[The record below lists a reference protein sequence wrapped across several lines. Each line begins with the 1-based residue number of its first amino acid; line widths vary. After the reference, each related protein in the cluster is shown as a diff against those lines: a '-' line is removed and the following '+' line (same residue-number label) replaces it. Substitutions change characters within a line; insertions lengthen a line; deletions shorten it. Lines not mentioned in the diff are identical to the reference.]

1 MGTDETTDQS
11 LPSSGGPPCGGRPM
25 KGGGGRAVG
34 AVAAAA
40 GGRARRAAPRARPFA
55 PPMAA
60 AARDPLSATG
70 LDEADEAVRGT
81 CEDASVCKRFAV
93 SVGYWKDPYIQYF
106 VRQAKERKAP
116 EINRGKLARECY
128 YARVHGVSYLIKA
141 FLKKTDCN
149 CQIVNLGAGMD
160 TLFWRLKDEN
170 LLPRKY
176 FEVDFP
182 MIVARKIH
190 NIKSKPPL
198 SKPIME
204 SHSGDSL
211 LIDSHSLDSSRYS
224 IVGAD
229 LRFSSDLEE
238 KLKKH
243 NLDIH
248 LPTLLVAECV
258 LVYMTPQQSANL
270 LKWAAS
276 TFPVAMF
283 INYEQVNMTDR
294 FGQIMIENLQRRQCN
309 LAGVEICRSLDSQRE
324 RLLLNGWETARAID
338 MMKVYSF
345 LPQADVKRIEGLE
358 FLDEKELFEQLMQ
371 HYCICWASKDSSN
384 LGLASITF

>member
-1 MGTDETTDQS
+1 
-11 LPSSGGPPCGGRPM
+11 
-25 KGGGGRAVG
+25 
-34 AVAAAA
+34 
-40 GGRARRAAPRARPFA
+40 
-55 PPMAA
+55 MAA
-60 AARDPLSATG
+60 APIGRAAGLEERGTSPFFCRVPPCPVVPVAFVCTEAESGTPGPTGCEDRLAGEAQTG
-70 LDEADEAVRGT
+70 LHSCELSCVGENKLQGAVRAPLRKGGRLLR
-81 CEDASVCKRFAV
+81 RFAV

-116 EINRGKLARECY
+116 EINRGY

-141 FLKKTDCN
+141 FLKKTECN

-283 INYEQVNMTDR
+283 INYEQVNMMDR

-309 LAGVEICRSLDSQRE
+309 LAGVEVCRSLDSQRE

-384 LGLASITF
+384 LGLANITF

>member
-1 MGTDETTDQS
+1 
-11 LPSSGGPPCGGRPM
+11 
-25 KGGGGRAVG
+25 
-34 AVAAAA
+34 
-40 GGRARRAAPRARPFA
+40 
-55 PPMAA
+55 MAA
-60 AARDPLSATG
+60 AARGPLPAAG
-70 LDEADEAVRGT
+70 PDEADEAVRGT

-93 SVGYWKDPYIQYF
+93 SVGYWEDPYIQCF

-116 EINRGKLARECY
+116 EINRGY
-128 YARVHGVSYLIKA
+128 YARVHGVSYLLKA
-141 FLKKTDCN
+141 FLKKTECN

-198 SKPIME
+198 SKPIIE

-248 LPTLLVAECV
+248 LPTLLIAECV

-283 INYEQVNMTDR
+283 INYEQVLLKFCVNVWYLVNLLSHCKEYTTILKGGTLLSHSLPEVNMTDR

-309 LAGVEICRSLDSQRE
+309 LAGVEVCRSLEAQRE
-324 RLLLNGWETARAID
+324 RLLLNGWENAHAID

-345 LPQADVKRIEGLE
+345 LPQADVKRIEELE

-384 LGLASITF
+384 LGLADITF

>member
-1 MGTDETTDQS
+1 MS
-11 LPSSGGPPCGGRPM
+11 
-25 KGGGGRAVG
+25 
-34 AVAAAA
+34 
-40 GGRARRAAPRARPFA
+40 RARRGVAAPPVRRRRGRKPGCPAQSPDFGALRREGGSSARCCRRRFPSSRSAQYRAPARTNAA
-55 PPMAA
+55 PLPSVPQDY
-60 AARDPLSATG
+60 RSQLPL
-70 LDEADEAVRGT
+70 
-81 CEDASVCKRFAV
+81 RFAV

-116 EINRGKLARECY
+116 EINRGY

-141 FLKKTDCN
+141 FLKKTECN

-170 LLPRKY
+170 LLPKKY

-190 NIKSKPPL
+190 HIKSKPPL

-224 IVGAD
+224 IQGAD
-229 LRFSSDLEE
+229 LRFSSELEE

-243 NLDIH
+243 NLDVH

-258 LVYMTPQQSANL
+258 LVYMTPQQSASL

-309 LAGVEICRSLDSQRE
+309 LAGVEVCKSLESQRE
-324 RLLLNGWETARAID
+324 RLLLNGWETAHAID

-371 HYCICWASKDSSN
+371 HYCICWASKDSSD
-384 LGLASITF
+384 LGLANIAF

>member
-1 MGTDETTDQS
+1 
-11 LPSSGGPPCGGRPM
+11 
-25 KGGGGRAVG
+25 
-34 AVAAAA
+34 
-40 GGRARRAAPRARPFA
+40 
-55 PPMAA
+55 MAT
-60 AARDPLSATG
+60 AARDQLPAAG

-116 EINRGKLARECY
+116 EINRGY
-128 YARVHGVSYLIKA
+128 YARVQGVSYLLEA
-141 FLKKTDCN
+141 FLKKTECN

-198 SKPIME
+198 SKPIIE
-204 SHSGDSL
+204 THSGDSL

-243 NLDIH
+243 KLDVH
-248 LPTLLVAECV
+248 LPTVLVAECV

-270 LKWAAS
+270 LKWAAN

-283 INYEQVNMTDR
+283 INYEQK
-294 FGQIMIENLQRRQCN
+294 
-309 LAGVEICRSLDSQRE
+309 E
-324 RLLLNGWETARAID
+324 RLLLNGWENAHAID

-345 LPQADVKRIEGLE
+345 LPQADVKRIEELE

-384 LGLASITF
+384 LGLADITF

>member
-1 MGTDETTDQS
+1 MAAAVPGLPPGSRCSSASSSRRHRQPGPHRNPPPLPAPPTQSRAREETTKF
-11 LPSSGGPPCGGRPM
+11 PPPNAPGEGRGNR
-25 KGGGGRAVG
+25 KSRRSVLRGGRAG
-34 AVAAAA
+34 SSAHQLSQEPQLS
-40 GGRARRAAPRARPFA
+40 RA
-55 PPMAA
+55 
-60 AARDPLSATG
+60 
-70 LDEADEAVRGT
+70 
-81 CEDASVCKRFAV
+81 RFAV

-116 EINRGKLARECY
+116 EINRGY

-141 FLKKTDCN
+141 FLKKTECN

-283 INYEQVNMTDR
+283 INYEQGEHFCLILYLR
-294 FGQIMIENLQRRQCN
+294 
-309 LAGVEICRSLDSQRE
+309 
-324 RLLLNGWETARAID
+324 
-338 MMKVYSF
+338 
-345 LPQADVKRIEGLE
+345 
-358 FLDEKELFEQLMQ
+358 
-371 HYCICWASKDSSN
+371 
-384 LGLASITF
+384 

>member
-1 MGTDETTDQS
+1 M
-11 LPSSGGPPCGGRPM
+11 
-25 KGGGGRAVG
+25 
-34 AVAAAA
+34 AAAA
-40 GGRARRAAPRARPFA
+40 GP
-55 PPMAA
+55 
-60 AARDPLSATG
+60 
-70 LDEADEAVRGT
+70 DEADEAVRGT

-116 EINRGKLARECY
+116 EINRGELGCERGHLTCY
-128 YARVHGVSYLIKA
+128 YARVHGVSHLIKA
-141 FLKKTDCN
+141 FLERTECN

-229 LRFSSDLEE
+229 LRFPSDLEE

-243 NLDIH
+243 SLDIH

-276 TFPVAMF
+276 AFPVAMV
-283 INYEQVNMTDR
+283 INYEQVNMRDR

-309 LAGVEICRSLDSQRE
+309 LAGVELCASLHSQRE
-324 RLLLNGWETARAID
+324 RLLVSGWENARAID
-338 MMKVYSF
+338 MMKVYSS
-345 LPQADVKRIEGLE
+345 LPQADVKRIEALE

-384 LGLASITF
+384 LGLANIDF

>member
-116 EINRGKLARECY
+116 EINRGY

>member
-1 MGTDETTDQS
+1 
-11 LPSSGGPPCGGRPM
+11 
-25 KGGGGRAVG
+25 
-34 AVAAAA
+34 
-40 GGRARRAAPRARPFA
+40 
-55 PPMAA
+55 
-60 AARDPLSATG
+60 
-70 LDEADEAVRGT
+70 
-81 CEDASVCKRFAV
+81 
-93 SVGYWKDPYIQYF
+93 
-106 VRQAKERKAP
+106 
-116 EINRGKLARECY
+116 
-128 YARVHGVSYLIKA
+128 
-141 FLKKTDCN
+141 
-149 CQIVNLGAGMD
+149 MD

-198 SKPIME
+198 SKPIIE

-243 NLDIH
+243 NLDVH
-248 LPTLLVAECV
+248 LPTLLIAECV

-309 LAGVEICRSLDSQRE
+309 LAGVEVCRSLEAQRE
-324 RLLLNGWETARAID
+324 RLLLNGWENAHAID
-338 MMKVYSF
+338 MMKVYSS
-345 LPQADVKRIEGLE
+345 LPQADVKRIEELE

-384 LGLASITF
+384 LGLADIAF

>member
-1 MGTDETTDQS
+1 
-11 LPSSGGPPCGGRPM
+11 
-25 KGGGGRAVG
+25 
-34 AVAAAA
+34 
-40 GGRARRAAPRARPFA
+40 
-55 PPMAA
+55 MAA
-60 AARDPLSATG
+60 AARDPLSAVG

-93 SVGYWKDPYIQYF
+93 SVGYWKDPYLQYF

-116 EINRGKLARECY
+116 EINRGY

-141 FLKKTDCN
+141 FLKKTECN

-170 LLPRKY
+170 LLPKKY

-211 LIDSHSLDSSRYS
+211 LIGGTLLSHSLP
-224 IVGAD
+224 
-229 LRFSSDLEE
+229 E
-238 KLKKH
+238 
-243 NLDIH
+243 
-248 LPTLLVAECV
+248 
-258 LVYMTPQQSANL
+258 
-270 LKWAAS
+270 
-276 TFPVAMF
+276 
-283 INYEQVNMTDR
+283 VNMTDR

-309 LAGVEICRSLDSQRE
+309 LAGVEVCRSLDSQRE

-384 LGLASITF
+384 LGNVLQHLRGLANITF

>member
-1 MGTDETTDQS
+1 
-11 LPSSGGPPCGGRPM
+11 
-25 KGGGGRAVG
+25 
-34 AVAAAA
+34 
-40 GGRARRAAPRARPFA
+40 
-55 PPMAA
+55 MAT
-60 AARDPLSATG
+60 AARDQLPAAG

-116 EINRGKLARECY
+116 EINRGY
-128 YARVHGVSYLIKA
+128 YARVQGVSYLLEA
-141 FLKKTDCN
+141 FLKKTECN

-198 SKPIME
+198 SKPIIE
-204 SHSGDSL
+204 THSGDSL

-243 NLDIH
+243 KLDVH

-283 INYEQVNMTDR
+283 INYEQVNMADR

-309 LAGVEICRSLDSQRE
+309 LAGVEVCRSLESQKE
-324 RLLLNGWETARAID
+324 RLLLNGWENAHAID

-345 LPQADVKRIEGLE
+345 LPQADVKRIEELE

-384 LGLASITF
+384 LAMQMQSIF

>member
-1 MGTDETTDQS
+1 
-11 LPSSGGPPCGGRPM
+11 
-25 KGGGGRAVG
+25 
-34 AVAAAA
+34 
-40 GGRARRAAPRARPFA
+40 
-55 PPMAA
+55 MAA
-60 AARDPLSATG
+60 AARDHLPAAG

-116 EINRGKLARECY
+116 EINRGY
-128 YARVHGVSYLIKA
+128 YARVHGVSYLLKA
-141 FLKKTDCN
+141 FLKKTECN

-204 SHSGDSL
+204 SHSGESL

-224 IVGAD
+224 IIGGD

-243 NLDIH
+243 NLDIQ
-248 LPTLLVAECV
+248 LPTLLIAECV

-283 INYEQVNMTDR
+283 INYEQGKHLFHSLSEVNMTDR

-324 RLLLNGWETARAID
+324 RLLVNGWETAHAMD

-371 HYCICWASKDSSN
+371 HYCLCWASKDSSN
-384 LGLASITF
+384 LGNVLQDLEGLASITF

>member
-1 MGTDETTDQS
+1 
-11 LPSSGGPPCGGRPM
+11 
-25 KGGGGRAVG
+25 
-34 AVAAAA
+34 
-40 GGRARRAAPRARPFA
+40 
-55 PPMAA
+55 
-60 AARDPLSATG
+60 
-70 LDEADEAVRGT
+70 
-81 CEDASVCKRFAV
+81 RFAV

-116 EINRGKLARECY
+116 EINRGKLACY

-141 FLKKTDCN
+141 FLKKTECN

-248 LPTLLVAECV
+248 ETYFNVILYVLCHRQFKSLTKLLLFTAITFFSEGGTLLSPSLPE
-258 LVYMTPQQSANL
+258 
-270 LKWAAS
+270 
-276 TFPVAMF
+276 
-283 INYEQVNMTDR
+283 VNMTDR

-384 LGLASITF
+384 L

>member
-1 MGTDETTDQS
+1 MTGSRAELPGGVARPKTVPTQYPALLPQSGSRTTAPGLPCTTAAASWARRCS
-11 LPSSGGPPCGGRPM
+11 LRTLIGRRVDRRALGPIAAEFRRRLPNERRRGAGRR
-25 KGGGGRAVG
+25 GGGSGRAPC
-34 AVAAAA
+34 APWRPPPAPT
-40 GGRARRAAPRARPFA
+40 RRTRRCGEPVRTRP
-55 PPMAA
+55 
-60 AARDPLSATG
+60 SANG
-70 LDEADEAVRGT
+70 
-81 CEDASVCKRFAV
+81 
-93 SVGYWKDPYIQYF
+93 
-106 VRQAKERKAP
+106 
-116 EINRGKLARECY
+116 Y

-141 FLKKTDCN
+141 FLEKTECN

-243 NLDIH
+243 SLDIH

-276 TFPVAMF
+276 TFPVAMV
-283 INYEQVNMTDR
+283 INYEQVNMRDR

-309 LAGVEICRSLDSQRE
+309 LAGVELCSSLDSQRE
-324 RLLLNGWETARAID
+324 RLLLNGWENARAID

-345 LPQADVKRIEGLE
+345 LPQADVKRIEALE

-384 LGLASITF
+384 LGLANIDF

>member
-1 MGTDETTDQS
+1 
-11 LPSSGGPPCGGRPM
+11 
-25 KGGGGRAVG
+25 
-34 AVAAAA
+34 
-40 GGRARRAAPRARPFA
+40 
-55 PPMAA
+55 
-60 AARDPLSATG
+60 
-70 LDEADEAVRGT
+70 
-81 CEDASVCKRFAV
+81 
-93 SVGYWKDPYIQYF
+93 
-106 VRQAKERKAP
+106 
-116 EINRGKLARECY
+116 
-128 YARVHGVSYLIKA
+128 
-141 FLKKTDCN
+141 
-149 CQIVNLGAGMD
+149 MD

-229 LRFSSDLEE
+229 LRCSSDLEE

-243 NLDIH
+243 GLDVH

-270 LKWAAS
+270 LRWAAS
-276 TFPVAMF
+276 TFPVAMV
-283 INYEQVNMTDR
+283 INYEQVNMGDR

-309 LAGVEICRSLDSQRE
+309 LAGVELCSSLDSQRE
-324 RLLLNGWETARAID
+324 RLLANGWEDARAID

-345 LPQADVKRIEGLE
+345 LPQADVKRIEALE

-384 LGLASITF
+384 LGLANIDF

>member
-1 MGTDETTDQS
+1 M
-11 LPSSGGPPCGGRPM
+11 
-25 KGGGGRAVG
+25 
-34 AVAAAA
+34 AAAA
-40 GGRARRAAPRARPFA
+40 GP
-55 PPMAA
+55 
-60 AARDPLSATG
+60 
-70 LDEADEAVRGT
+70 DEADEAVRGT

-116 EINRGKLARECY
+116 EINRGKLEQEWGHLSCPDKTSALGVREGRERY

-141 FLKKTDCN
+141 FLEKTECN
-149 CQIVNLGAGMD
+149 CQIINLGAGMD

-211 LIDSHSLDSSRYS
+211 LIGQLGSGQSRARTELVARSASDSHSLDSSRYS

-229 LRFSSDLEE
+229 LRCSADLEE
-238 KLKKH
+238 KLRKH
-243 NLDIH
+243 GLDGH

-270 LKWAAS
+270 LRWAAS
-276 TFPVAMF
+276 TFPVAMV
-283 INYEQVNMTDR
+283 INYEQVNMGDR

-309 LAGVEICRSLDSQRE
+309 LAGVELCSSLESQRE
-324 RLLLNGWETARAID
+324 RLLASGWEHARAID
-338 MMKVYSF
+338 MMKVYSL
-345 LPQADVKRIEGLE
+345 LPQADVKRIEALE

-384 LGLASITF
+384 LGLANIDF

>member
-1 MGTDETTDQS
+1 
-11 LPSSGGPPCGGRPM
+11 M

-40 GGRARRAAPRARPFA
+40 GGRGRRAAPRARPFA

-60 AARDPLSATG
+60 AARDPLSAAG

>member
-1 MGTDETTDQS
+1 MDEASDQS
-11 LPSSGGPPCGGRPM
+11 PLRSGGRSCGGWPMRSGERRGQRGGGGSGGRPSL
-25 KGGGGRAVG
+25 
-34 AVAAAA
+34 
-40 GGRARRAAPRARPFA
+40 ARS
-55 PPMAA
+55 MAA
-60 AARDPLSATG
+60 AAREPLSASG

-116 EINRGKLARECY
+116 EINRGY
-128 YARVHGVSYLIKA
+128 YARVHGVSYLIQA

-224 IVGAD
+224 LVGAD

-243 NLDIH
+243 NLDTH
-248 LPTLLVAECV
+248 LPTLLIAECV

-309 LAGVEICRSLDSQRE
+309 LAGVEVCRSLDSQKE
-324 RLLLNGWETARAID
+324 RLLLNGWETAHAID

-371 HYCICWASKDSSN
+371 HYCICWASKDNSN
-384 LGLASITF
+384 LGLANITF

>member
-1 MGTDETTDQS
+1 MAAEFRRA
-11 LPSSGGPPCGGRPM
+11 LPNERRRGAGRR
-25 KGGGGRAVG
+25 GGGSGRAPL
-34 AVAAAA
+34 
-40 GGRARRAAPRARPFA
+40 RS
-55 PPMAA
+55 MAA
-60 AARDPLSATG
+60 ATG
-70 LDEADEAVRGT
+70 PDEADEAVRGT

-93 SVGYWKDPYIQYF
+93 SVGYWKDPYIQHF

-116 EINRGKLARECY
+116 EINRGY

-141 FLKKTDCN
+141 FLQKTQCN
-149 CQIVNLGAGMD
+149 SQIVNLGAGMD

-229 LRFSSDLEE
+229 LRSSSDLEE
-238 KLKKH
+238 KLRKH
-243 NLDIH
+243 SLDVH

-258 LVYMTPQQSANL
+258 LVYMTPQQSASL

-276 TFPVAMF
+276 TFPVAMV
-283 INYEQVNMTDR
+283 INYEQVNMRDR
-294 FGQIMIENLQRRQCN
+294 FGQIMIENLQRRHCT
-309 LAGVEICRSLDSQRE
+309 LAGVELCSSLDSQRE
-324 RLLLNGWETARAID
+324 RLLGSGWDNAHAVD

-345 LPQADVKRIEGLE
+345 LPQADVKRIEALE

-371 HYCICWASKDSSN
+371 HYCICWASKDSSD
-384 LGLASITF
+384 LGLANIDF

>member
-1 MGTDETTDQS
+1 
-11 LPSSGGPPCGGRPM
+11 
-25 KGGGGRAVG
+25 
-34 AVAAAA
+34 
-40 GGRARRAAPRARPFA
+40 
-55 PPMAA
+55 
-60 AARDPLSATG
+60 
-70 LDEADEAVRGT
+70 
-81 CEDASVCKRFAV
+81 CKF
-93 SVGYWKDPYIQYF
+93 GFWK
-106 VRQAKERKAP
+106 
-116 EINRGKLARECY
+116 
-128 YARVHGVSYLIKA
+128 
-141 FLKKTDCN
+141 
-149 CQIVNLGAGMD
+149 
-160 TLFWRLKDEN
+160 KDEN

-309 LAGVEICRSLDSQRE
+309 LAGVEVCRSLDSQRE

-384 LGLASITF
+384 LADVSRCNLC

>member
-1 MGTDETTDQS
+1 
-11 LPSSGGPPCGGRPM
+11 
-25 KGGGGRAVG
+25 
-34 AVAAAA
+34 
-40 GGRARRAAPRARPFA
+40 
-55 PPMAA
+55 MAT
-60 AARDPLSATG
+60 AARDPISAAD
-70 LDEADEAVRGT
+70 LDQADEAVRGT

-116 EINRGKLARECY
+116 EINRGY

-141 FLKKTDCN
+141 FLKKTECN

-170 LLPRKY
+170 LLPKKY

-190 NIKSKPPL
+190 HIKSKPPL

-211 LIDSHSLDSSRYS
+211 LIDSHSLDSSRYA

-229 LRFSSDLEE
+229 LRFSSDLED

-243 NLDIH
+243 NLDVH

-258 LVYMTPQQSANL
+258 LVYMTPQQSAEL

-276 TFPVAMF
+276 TFPVGMF
-283 INYEQVNMTDR
+283 INYEQVNMMDR

-309 LAGVEICRSLDSQRE
+309 LAGVEVCRSLDSQRE

-338 MMKVYSF
+338 MMKVYSS

-384 LGLASITF
+384 LGLANITF

>member
-1 MGTDETTDQS
+1 MQMALRGSGT
-11 LPSSGGPPCGGRPM
+11 
-25 KGGGGRAVG
+25 
-34 AVAAAA
+34 
-40 GGRARRAAPRARPFA
+40 PRALLN
-55 PPMAA
+55 PP
-60 AARDPLSATG
+60 
-70 LDEADEAVRGT
+70 
-81 CEDASVCKRFAV
+81 
-93 SVGYWKDPYIQYF
+93 
-106 VRQAKERKAP
+106 
-116 EINRGKLARECY
+116 REPGY

-141 FLKKTDCN
+141 FLKRTECN

-160 TLFWRLKDEN
+160 TLFWRLKGMPPVTGSVVGYNEAA
-170 LLPRKY
+170 LP
-176 FEVDFP
+176 
-182 MIVARKIH
+182 
-190 NIKSKPPL
+190 
-198 SKPIME
+198 
-204 SHSGDSL
+204 
-211 LIDSHSLDSSRYS
+211 DSHSLDSSRYS

-243 NLDIH
+243 NLDVH

-309 LAGVEICRSLDSQRE
+309 LAGVEVCRSLDSQSRKE
-324 RLLLNGWETARAID
+324 KLKTSCGSLVWYMDSKGRSSGGTMDKPLE
-338 MMKVYSF
+338 
-345 LPQADVKRIEGLE
+345 RIEALE

-384 LGLASITF
+384 LGLANIDF